1 MAEISGAESRNSD
14 EEDGNRTLFLWI
26 SENERGVVQL
36 I

>member
-14 EEDGNRTLFLWI
+14 EDGNRTLFLWI